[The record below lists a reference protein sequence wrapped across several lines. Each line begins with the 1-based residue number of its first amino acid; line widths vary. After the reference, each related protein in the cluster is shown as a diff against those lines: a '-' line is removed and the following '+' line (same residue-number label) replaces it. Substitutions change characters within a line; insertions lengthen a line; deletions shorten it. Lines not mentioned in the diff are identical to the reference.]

1 MPKATLKILG
11 ETFASTKSEKT
22 FSELYNR
29 IRPGLMIYVNNIV
42 KDHALT
48 EHIVSAVMTS
58 VYTKIAMYNP
68 KWHISTWIYRIA
80 YTHACGALRSK
91 KSKKSTSMSNFDND
105 ENRSRI
111 DKMEFNS
118 ADEFED
124 HLIKNE
130 NDIEQKE
137 KLFVIRKAVDSL
149 PIEYRSIIEDKFF
162 KDLKYKEIAAN
173 MQIPLHT
180 VKNRIN
186 RGKTLLREALINL
199 NTKK

>member
-1 MPKATLKILG
+1 MSKTTLKVLG
-11 ETFASTKSEKT
+11 ETFASTKSEKAFT
-22 FSELYNR
+22 ELYHR
-29 IRPGLMIYVNNIV
+29 IKPGLLIYVNNIV
-42 KDHALT
+42 KDHAIA
-48 EHIVSAVMTS
+48 EHVVSAVMTS
-58 VYTKIAMYNP
+58 AYRKIDMYDP

-80 YTHACGALRSK
+80 YTHACGYLRSK
-91 KSKKSTSMSNFDND
+91 KAKKTTSMSNFDSED
-105 ENRSRI
+105 NRSRI

-118 ADEFED
+118 VDEFEC

-149 PIEYRSIIEDKFF
+149 PVEYRSIIEDKFF

-186 RGKTLLREALINL
+186 RGKTLLREALIDL